1 MAEFKK
7 PNNSKNGELQPYNP
21 ENGEYQ
27 QKESNKENEI
37 MNEEKKGVIS
47 DSEAIANFHLRM
59 LGGTRKDFPLKFP
72 KNDFPIE
79 YKHYYF
85 NNEIN
90 WNDIEVKDG
99 KITFLIRENDK
110 NRYLIFKNLLGY
122 NEENAYLLKQQIL
135 NNASKNEV
143 FVQKKF
149 DLYGFR
155 AKIYMPIKFANS
167 DKFLIIKTCW
177 VIEENKKP
185 RLATAWY
192 ERNYERGL
200 KDEI

>member
-1 MAEFKK
+1 MTEFKK
-7 PNNSKNGELQPYNP
+7 RNNSKNGDLQPYDP

-37 MNEEKKGVIS
+37 TNEEKKGIIS

-99 KITFLIRENDK
+99 KITFFN
-110 NRYLIFKNLLGY
+110 
-122 NEENAYLLKQQIL
+122 
-135 NNASKNEV
+135 
-143 FVQKKF
+143 
-149 DLYGFR
+149 
-155 AKIYMPIKFANS
+155 
-167 DKFLIIKTCW
+167 
-177 VIEENKKP
+177 
-185 RLATAWY
+185 
-192 ERNYERGL
+192 
-200 KDEI
+200 